1 MITDFTG
8 LLTATV
14 FLPAAGALVILI
26 LLKEDRNIRLFA
38 ALVGVTDLALSLLVF
53 MLFDRTTGAARFQL
67 VDRFDWITSQ
77 SVNASYFLGVDGLS
91 APLVLLTGLLGLCA
105 VLASWSISTRVKEYF
120 IWLLLLQTAVMGVF
134 VSLDLLLFFLFWELE
149 LLPMYMLISTWGTGR
164 KEYSAMK
171 FLIFTILGSASMLI
185 AIVAVFISSD
195 VGTFDMTRLLEPGTM
210 LSSAT
215 VVIPLGA
222 LFWLFFFAFAIKLP
236 TWPVH
241 TWLPDAHTDAP
252 TAASVMLAG
261 VMLKM
266 GGYGLLRINVG
277 MFPQQ
282 VHAFA
287 WLLVALGV
295 FSVLYGAVV
304 TLRQTDL
311 KRLIAFSSVS
321 HMGLVLVGIGSVG
334 VATGEVTATGL
345 SGAAMQLF
353 THGTITGLLFLGVG
367 LVYERTHTRYIP
379 DLGGLANRMPV
390 VAVAF
395 LIAGLASLGLPGLSG
410 FVSEILVFFGTFR
423 AFPWLTVLAVLG
435 IILAAGYILWMF
447 QRTLFGPRREQ
458 FNGLKDAS
466 LVESVPLVLMV
477 ISIIAVGVYPAFL
490 TEVFQ
495 AGLEP
500 MVTVLNDMLAGQVVK
515 GQ

>member
-1 MITDFTG
+1 
-8 LLTATV
+8 
-14 FLPAAGALVILI
+14 
-26 LLKEDRNIRLFA
+26 
-38 ALVGVTDLALSLLVF
+38 
-53 MLFDRTTGAARFQL
+53 
-67 VDRFDWITSQ
+67 
-77 SVNASYFLGVDGLS
+77 
-91 APLVLLTGLLGLCA
+91 
-105 VLASWSISTRVKEYF
+105 
-120 IWLLLLQTAVMGVF
+120 
-134 VSLDLLLFFLFWELE
+134 
-149 LLPMYMLISTWGTGR
+149 
-164 KEYSAMK
+164 MK

-458 FNGLKDAS
+458 FNSLKDAS

>member
-1 MITDFTG
+1 VMSAFPG

-14 FLPAAGALVILI
+14 FLPAASALVILF
-26 LLKEDRNIRLFA
+26 LLKADRSVRIFA
-38 ALVGVTDLALSLLVF
+38 VLVGVADLALSLLVF
-53 MLFDRTTGAARFQL
+53 ILFDRTEGIARFQL
-67 VDRFDWITSQ
+67 IDRFDWITSQ

-105 VLASWSISTRVKEYF
+105 ILASWSISSRVKEYF

-149 LLPMYMLISTWGTGR
+149 LVPMYMLISTWGTGR

-195 VGTFDMTRLLEPGTM
+195 VATFDMTRLLEPGAM
-210 LSSAT
+210 LSSAGA
-215 VVIPLGA
+215 VIPLGY
-222 LFWLFFFAFAIKLP
+222 LFWLFFAAFAIKLP

-277 MFPQQ
+277 MFPEQ

-287 WLLVALGV
+287 WVLVALGV
-295 FSVLYGAVV
+295 ISVLYGAVV

-311 KRLIAFSSVS
+311 KRLIAYSSVS

-334 VATGEVTATGL
+334 IATGEVTATGL

-410 FVSEILVFFGTFR
+410 FVSEILVFFGAFQ
-423 AFPWLTVLAVLG
+423 AFPWPTVLAVLG
-435 IILAAGYILWMF
+435 IILAAGYILWML
-447 QRTLFGPRREQ
+447 QRTLFGPGREQ
-458 FNGLKDAS
+458 FNGLTDAS
-466 LVESVPLVLMV
+466 LVEAIPLALMV
-477 ISIIAVGVYPAFL
+477 ISIITVGVYPAFL

-500 MVTVLNDMLAGQVVK
+500 TVAVLNDMLAEQVSIGQ
-515 GQ
+515 